1 MNTMA
6 RRKMTYVMNAR
17 LISRK
22 QKIIKITQV
31 EIYFILF
38 TFLLKNKKIWK
49 FRRIISNARL
59 DHFH

>member
-17 LISRK
+17 LISRE

-31 EIYFILF
+31 EIYSSYFIY
-38 TFLLKNKKIWK
+38 LLIKK
-49 FRRIISNARL
+49 
-59 DHFH
+59 